1 MSVPDEGDNAGH
13 DLPTALT
20 ATREW
25 LSGLI
30 DLEELSRTQ
39 ALAVITAAEEIKGAA
54 AAVQARASVD
64 FVEDVAAE
72 AHADRVEGRLTERG
86 VRRRMSAARS
96 EVALARRCSPSQA
109 DRHVAA
115 ARAWCS
121 VLPETMA
128 ALTEGRINETKAGII
143 ARETTCLAPAERRL
157 ADTRLAPA
165 ATRLGEKGLA
175 GAAQRA
181 CIDLDA
187 ESVVRRREEAVASKR
202 VSTRPAP
209 DGMAWLSI
217 LGELPDVVG
226 AFASLK
232 AAEAGRWVATGDPE
246 TDAARAG
253 DTRSRGQ
260 WLVDTALAR
269 LSGRDEGEAQPV
281 EVGLVMNL
289 DALLPADEDGRSSTD
304 AEGAGA
310 TANDCAGSAFRRP
323 REGSSHRPR
332 EGACEVPGWGAVPA
346 SAARARLARLV
357 RRLEDSSDEDQRRS
371 GVALRRLFTSPDG
384 EQLVAMDSRRRF
396 FTGSLRT
403 LIELRD
409 GTCRV
414 PWCDAP
420 IRDIDH
426 AKRATKGGSTSS
438 ANGWGLCQRH
448 NLDKE
453 TPGWEA
459 TVTTTGVDPGSGPH
473 EVRLLTPHGP
483 DHDCP
488 APPPLGVGREPPPP
502 RLEQVNRSRF
512 EIHLEW
518 LARAA

>member
-1 MSVPDEGDNAGH
+1 MSVPNEGDNATH
-13 DLPTALT
+13 DLPSALT

-25 LSGLI
+25 LSGLT
-30 DLEELSRTQ
+30 DLEELSRAQ
-39 ALAVITAAEEIKGAA
+39 ALAVITAAEEIKGAV

-86 VRRRMSAARS
+86 VRRRMSAAHS
-96 EVALARRCSPSQA
+96 EVALARRCSPAQA

-121 VLPETMA
+121 VLPETMT

-157 ADTRLAPA
+157 ADARLAPA

-181 CIDLDA
+181 CIDLDP
-187 ESVVRRREEAVASKR
+187 ESIVRRREEAVASKR

-232 AAEAGRWVATGDPE
+232 AAEADRWVATGDPE
-246 TDAARAG
+246 TDAARAA

-260 WLVDTALAR
+260 WMVDTALAR

-281 EVGLVMNL
+281 EVGLVMDL
-289 DALLPADEDGRSSTD
+289 DALLPAAAGSRGPTD
-304 AEGAGA
+304 SESAGAAADDGAGK
-310 TANDCAGSAFRRP
+310 AFR
-323 REGSSHRPR
+323 RPR
-332 EGACEVPGWGAVPA
+332 EGACEVPGWGAMPA

-357 RRLEDSSDEDQRRS
+357 RRLEGSADDEQRRS
-371 GVALRRLFTSPDG
+371 GVAIRRLLTTPDG

-396 FTGSLRT
+396 FTGGLRT

-409 GTCRV
+409 GTCRI

-426 AKRATKGGSTSS
+426 ARRATDGGSTNS

-453 TPGWEA
+453 TPGWA
-459 TVTTTGVDPGSGPH
+459 ADVTRTGVDPGTGPH
-473 EVRLLTPHGP
+473 EVRLRTPHGP
-483 DHDCP
+483 EHDCP
-488 APPPLGVGREPPPP
+488 APPPLGVGREPPRGPGPP
-502 RLEQVNRSRF
+502 RTRHEDRGNSRF

-518 LARAA
+518 LLGAA